1 MLINKVS
8 NLTGRKCQ
16 KDWGIYHSRGRH
28 CDNLCVKNPNE
39 RSQGSTKNHTEFGK
53 VILIIQKLLQNYY
66 SIESSGGFSECS
78 INDS

>member
-8 NLTGRKCQ
+8 NLTGRKCL
-16 KDWGIYHSRGRH
+16 KNWGTITLVADTVIICAS
-28 CDNLCVKNPNE
+28 KNPSE

-66 SIESSGGFSECS
+66 SIESSGGFSEYS